1 MQLDRSPERATPL
14 PSPDMTPP
22 AAPRPSL
29 QLPPLETKDGRGAPA
44 VWRLFFF
51 SRRRRHTIL
60 VGDWSSDVCSSDL
73 GRAGMRRGTPSARCL
88 SWTLLL
94 YGVVVSTLPA
104 QSEGTVL
111 AGLPGSTRS
120 VGMGGAGAALVGDAG
135 AIFANPAGIATV
147 HRLAFEASVERYLAG
162 TSLSTAAL
170 AVRVGRLDWGVGA
183 QALDYGTEPEIVP
196 DPATGNRRGIPTG
209 GFFSS
214 ADLLAVTSVVYR

>member
-73 GRAGMRRGTPSARCL
+73 GHDARGHAAP
-88 SWTLLL
+88 
-94 YGVVVSTLPA
+94 PA
-104 QSEGTVL
+104 IE
-111 AGLPGSTRS
+111 
-120 VGMGGAGAALVGDAG
+120 
-135 AIFANPAGIATV
+135 
-147 HRLAFEASVERYLAG
+147 
-162 TSLSTAAL
+162 L
-170 AVRVGRLDWGVGA
+170 AVDLRGHRPCPRNTVVGRDRGEESHL
-183 QALDYGTEPEIVP
+183 ALREP
-196 DPATGNRRGIPTG
+196 GR
-209 GFFSS
+209 
-214 ADLLAVTSVVYR
+214 DLAEA